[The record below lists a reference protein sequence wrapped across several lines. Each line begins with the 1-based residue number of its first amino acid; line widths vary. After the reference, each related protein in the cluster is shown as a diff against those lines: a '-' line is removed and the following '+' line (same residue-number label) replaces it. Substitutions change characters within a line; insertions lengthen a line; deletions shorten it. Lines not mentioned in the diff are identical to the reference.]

1 FPTRRSSDLS
11 TAASTG
17 GVWRKKRGG
26 NVEASHRDRIFSDPK
41 RSNYLWCLHCERA
54 YERGKWRTLR
64 GFQMCPYLDCDGDAV
79 IDALDWAAIRDEHPE
94 YPERPK

>member
-1 FPTRRSSDLS
+1 
-11 TAASTG
+11 
-17 GVWRKKRGG
+17 
-26 NVEASHRDRIFSDPK
+26 VEASHRDRIFSNPK

-94 YPERPK
+94 YPERPKWGAVYHWE